1 MFFLI
6 YSHSVHEMDFEKF
19 PVVADAS
26 FFILW
31 EHFEKHAVGTKNQ
44 TLWELF
50 LKMSA
55 GVVFGARTCFA
66 KV

>member
-1 MFFLI
+1 
-6 YSHSVHEMDFEKF
+6 MDFEKF
-19 PVVADAS
+19 PVVAHAS

-31 EHFEKHAVGTKNQ
+31 EHSEKHSVGTKNK

-50 LKMSA
+50 LKLSA